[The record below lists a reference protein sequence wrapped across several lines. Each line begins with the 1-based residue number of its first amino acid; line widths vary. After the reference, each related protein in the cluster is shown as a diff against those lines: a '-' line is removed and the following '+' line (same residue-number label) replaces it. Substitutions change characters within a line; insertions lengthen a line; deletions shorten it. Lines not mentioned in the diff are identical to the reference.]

1 MSAVANGALQRA
13 ASMWFLTAVAGQWLF
28 VYYISAFYGPTA
40 ISGDY
45 AAWDR
50 NTNMTD
56 GYVAGDAAGNAFFLA
71 HVLAAAVL
79 TFAGT
84 LQLVPQIRAKAI
96 AFHRWNGRL
105 FMVAAIG
112 GALAGLYLEWV
123 RGTGL
128 RSPTGLSSA
137 FGVTLNA
144 VLILAFAALAWRAVR
159 HHDISSHR
167 VWATRL
173 FLVVNGTWFIRVG
186 FRAWMALTGGAFGS
200 STFFTCWSFAAY
212 LLPLAIY
219 ELYLR
224 SKNATPLAQ
233 YAMAACLVVLTVVT
247 GIGSIHTFFRNWA
260 PLLSL

>member
-1 MSAVANGALQRA
+1 MNAVASGALQRA
-13 ASMWFLTAVAGQWLF
+13 ASMWLLTAVAGQWLF
-28 VYYISAFYGPTA
+28 VYYIAAFYGPTA

-79 TFAGT
+79 TFAGA
-84 LQLVPQIRAKAI
+84 LQLVPQIRARAI

-105 FMVAAIG
+105 FMIAASG

-144 VLILAFAALAWRAVR
+144 ALILAFAVFAWRAVR
-159 HHDISSHR
+159 NRDISAHR
-167 VWATRL
+167 LWATRL
-173 FLVVNGTWFIRVG
+173 FLVVNGTWFMRVG
-186 FRAWMALTGGAFGS
+186 FRAWMVLTGGAFGG
-200 STFFTCWSFAAY
+200 STFFTYWSFAAY

-224 SKNATPLAQ
+224 SKNATPPTQ
-233 YAMAACLVVLTVVT
+233 YAMTACLVVLTVVT
-247 GIGSIHTFFRNWA
+247 GIGTIYTFTRNWG
-260 PLLSL
+260 PLLQ

>member
-1 MSAVANGALQRA
+1 MSALANGALQRA
-13 ASMWFLTAVAGQWLF
+13 ASMWFLTALAGQWLF

-40 ISGDY
+40 ITGDY

-50 NTNMTD
+50 NTHMTD

-79 TFAGT
+79 TFAGA
-84 LQLVPQIRAKAI
+84 LQLVPQIRARAS
-96 AFHRWNGRL
+96 AFHRWNGRV
-105 FMVAAIG
+105 FMIAAIG

-128 RSPTGLSSA
+128 RAPTGLSSA
-137 FGVTLNA
+137 FAVTLNA
-144 VLILAFAALAWRAVR
+144 ALILAFAALAWRAVR
-159 HHDISSHR
+159 NRDIPSHR

-173 FLVVNGTWFIRVG
+173 FLVVNGTWFMRVG
-186 FRAWMALTGGAFGS
+186 FRAWIVLTGGAFGG
-200 STFFTCWSFAAY
+200 STFFTYWSFAAY

-224 SKNATPLAQ
+224 AKNATPLAQ
-233 YAMAACLVVLTVVT
+233 YAMAASLVGLAVVT
-247 GIGSIHTFFRNWA
+247 GIGTIHTFLRNWG
-260 PLLSL
+260 PLLQ

>member
-1 MSAVANGALQRA
+1 MSAVVSAALQQA

-40 ISGDY
+40 VTGDY

-56 GYVAGDAAGNAFFLA
+56 GYLAGDVAGNLFFLA

-84 LQLVPQIRAKAI
+84 LQLVPQIRARAI
-96 AFHRWNGRL
+96 AFHRWNGRI
-105 FMVAAIG
+105 FMLAAIG
-112 GALAGLYLEWV
+112 GALAGLYLEWL

-128 RSPTGLSSA
+128 RAPTGLPSA

-144 VLILAFAALAWRAVR
+144 VLILAFTVLAWRAVR
-159 HHDISSHR
+159 NHNIAAHR

-173 FLVVNGTWFIRVG
+173 FLVVNGTWFMRVG
-186 FRAWMALTGGAFGS
+186 FRAWIVLTGGAFGGQ
-200 STFFTCWSFAAY
+200 TFFSYWSFAAY
-212 LLPLAIY
+212 LLPLAVY

-224 SKNATPLAQ
+224 AKTAAPPFQ
-233 YAMAACLVVLTVVT
+233 YAMAACLVVLTVVM
-247 GIGSIHTFFRNWA
+247 GIGQIYTFFRNWA

>member
-1 MSAVANGALQRA
+1 MSAVANGTLQRA

-40 ISGDY
+40 VTGDY
-45 AAWDR
+45 AAWDH

-56 GYVAGDAAGNAFFLA
+56 GYVAGDAAGNVFFLA

-84 LQLVPQIRAKAI
+84 LQLVPQIRARAI

-105 FMVAAIG
+105 FMIAAIG
-112 GALAGLYLEWV
+112 AALAGLYLEWV
-123 RGTGL
+123 RGTGI
-128 RSPTGLSSA
+128 RSPTGLPSA

-144 VLILAFAALAWRAVR
+144 VLILSFAGLAWGAIRSR
-159 HHDISSHR
+159 DIAAHR
-167 VWATRL
+167 VWAMRL
-173 FLVVNGTWFIRVG
+173 FLVVNGTWFMRVG
-186 FRAWMALTGGAFGS
+186 FRAWMVLTGGAFG
-200 STFFTCWSFAAY
+200 TERFFSYWSFAAY
-212 LLPLAIY
+212 LLPLAVY
-219 ELYLR
+219 ELYMR
-224 SKNATPLAQ
+224 AKTASPSAQ

-247 GIGSIHTFFRNWA
+247 GIGTIYTFFRNWA

>member
-40 ISGDY
+40 FSGDY

-79 TFAGT
+79 TFGGA
-84 LQLVPQIRAKAI
+84 LQLVPQIRARAL
-96 AFHRWNGRL
+96 AVHRWNGRL
-105 FMVAAIG
+105 FMIAAIG

-137 FGVTLNA
+137 FGVTANA
-144 VLILAFAALAWRAVR
+144 ALILAFAAFAWHAVR
-159 HHDISSHR
+159 NRDLSAHR

-173 FLVVNGTWFIRVG
+173 FLVVNGTWFMRVG
-186 FRAWMALTGGAFGS
+186 FRAWMVLTGGAFGG
-200 STFFTCWSFAAY
+200 STFFTYWSFAAY

-224 SKNATPLAQ
+224 SKNATPPTQ

-247 GIGSIHTFFRNWA
+247 GIGTIYTFTRNWG
-260 PLLSL
+260 PLLQ